1 MSASFWQSERSCL
14 VTGCG
19 FVGSH
24 LVDALLEAG
33 ARVRVVTRRRSP
45 HRQHP
50 HLEPIVADLGKPEN
64 CLRVVDGV
72 ECVFHAAGSVGA
84 AGVGPIAAMAGIR
97 LNLTLTANMLEAA
110 WHAGVQRTLV
120 FSSSTAYPV
129 ANRPVGEDEL
139 WSGPVFPGYHGYG
152 WMRRYIERLAEY
164 VVATSGLGVAV
175 VRPGAL
181 YGPRD
186 NFNPTT
192 GHVVSSL
199 ISRVVGGETPLQVWG
214 KGDDIRD
221 FLHVRDFADG
231 CLLALEHKADGNGIN
246 VSGGMGVSTSDLA
259 RLILRAA
266 GRPESDLRFEPGR
279 PTALGY
285 RVLDISKARAELGF
299 APRVSLKD
307 GLAETVAWY
316 RSQDG
321 EAS

>member
-1 MSASFWQSERSCL
+1 LSVSFWQSERACL

-24 LVDALLEAG
+24 LVDALLDAG
-33 ARVRVVTRRRSP
+33 AHVRVVTRERPP

-50 HLEPIVADLGKPEN
+50 RLEAVVADLSRPEN
-64 CLRVVDGV
+64 CLRVVDGI

-97 LNLTLTANMLEAA
+97 INLTLTANMLEAA
-110 WHAGVQRTLV
+110 WQGDVKRTLV

-129 ANRPVGEDEL
+129 ANRPIGEDDL

-164 VVATSGLGVAV
+164 VADASGLGVAV
-175 VRPGAL
+175 VRPAAL

-186 NFNPTT
+186 NFNPAT

-199 ISRVVGGETPLQVWG
+199 ISRAVGGETPLQVWG
-214 KGDDIRD
+214 TGDDIRD
-221 FLHVRDFADG
+221 FLHVRDFAEG
-231 CLLALEHKADGNGIN
+231 CLLAVAHKADGKAIN
-246 VSGGMGVSTSDLA
+246 VSSGVGVSTGELA
-259 RLILRAA
+259 RLILAAA

-285 RVLDISKARAELGF
+285 RVLDIGKARSELGF
-299 APRVSLKD
+299 APQISLKD

-316 RSQDG
+316 RAQGGVS
-321 EAS
+321 